1 MYLVQVQQLQFTG
14 FLLEYKWLINRF
26 QFTICLLVKLR
37 QESRGFC
44 QRTLSRRL

>member
-26 QFTICLLVKLR
+26 QFII
-37 QESRGFC
+37 
-44 QRTLSRRL
+44 